1 MKKKFIGGIIIL
13 LISIALY
20 KYIYYDYKIT
30 YIDDTNVIKLTE
42 KNFEKAIKQNKY
54 IFAKFVA
61 PWCGYCKAII
71 PEFAKAAEMAK
82 NQNISVVFGSIDISE
97 EADLA
102 VEYGIDKYPSI
113 RLLIQG
119 LSLIHI

>member
-1 MKKKFIGGIIIL
+1 M
-13 LISIALY
+13 LIA
-20 KYIYYDYKIT
+20 
-30 YIDDTNVIKLTE
+30 
-42 KNFEKAIKQNKY
+42 
-54 IFAKFVA
+54 
-61 PWCGYCKAII
+61 WCGYCKAII

-113 RLLIQG
+113 RLLI
-119 LSLIHI
+119 